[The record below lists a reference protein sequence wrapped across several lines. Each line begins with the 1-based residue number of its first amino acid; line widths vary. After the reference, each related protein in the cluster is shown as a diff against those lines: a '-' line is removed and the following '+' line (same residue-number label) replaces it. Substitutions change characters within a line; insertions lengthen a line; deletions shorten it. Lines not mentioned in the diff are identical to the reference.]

1 VSEERKREEG
11 RPEAPREA
19 DRQPAAARQ
28 EESGGEKRGEPAAA
42 GRQAPSAA
50 ERQSPAAPEQQ
61 ASPVAQQQEPAN
73 TQEVSGTEPAG
84 AGAEHP
90 NQPQPD
96 TMPEHPEASASGKP
110 AAPANAAAG
119 GRTGGGAAAAGEG
132 AGTDAAAGAGA
143 DTAAGG
149 TAGSGAA
156 DPEREAKIK
165 AAQEARAARLA
176 AKAAAGGGDGA
187 ASGGAAG
194 AGAAADPEREA
205 KIKAAQ
211 EARAARL
218 AAKAAAEA
226 GGDAAPAEPKPPS
239 PKQPWLDEAVELL
252 KSEVHPEAVEEAS
265 INELSDDMPTIVVKA
280 EHWRA
285 VAELLKSHGKLG
297 CNYLRN
303 VTGVDY
309 ETHLEVVYFVI
320 NLETKREYAIKIRTD
335 REQPSVPSATPVWTG
350 ANWPEREIYDLLGV
364 EFPGHPDL
372 RRILMPDDWVGH
384 PLRKD
389 YVPLDPE
396 V

>member
-1 VSEERKREEG
+1 MSEENKREEG
-11 RPEAPREA
+11 RP
-19 DRQPAAARQ
+19 
-28 EESGGEKRGEPAAA
+28 
-42 GRQAPSAA
+42 
-50 ERQSPAAPEQQ
+50 AAPE
-61 ASPVAQQQEPAN
+61 QQEPAN
-73 TQEVSGTEPAG
+73 TQEVAGSEPAG

-96 TMPEHPEASASGKP
+96 TMPEHSDGGASGKP
-110 AAPANAAAG
+110 AEPSASAPAGEGTDAQTASG
-119 GRTGGGAAAAGEG
+119 GESAPAGEG
-132 AGTDAAAGAGA
+132 AGAGAGA
-143 DTAAGG
+143 A
-149 TAGSGAA
+149 
-156 DPEREAKIK
+156 
-165 AAQEARAARLA
+165 
-176 AKAAAGGGDGA
+176 
-187 ASGGAAG
+187 
-194 AGAAADPEREA
+194 AAADPEREA

-218 AAKAAAEA
+218 AAKAAAEGGAAEGAAGAGAATGAGAADPEREAKIKAAQEARAARLAAKAAAEGGAA
-226 GGDAAPAEPKPPS
+226 GGAAGAGAAAGAADPEREAKIKAAQEARAARLAAKAAAEGAGAAGDAPAEPKPPS

-252 KSEVHPEAVEEAS
+252 KTEVHPEAVEEAV
-265 INELSDDMPTIVVKA
+265 INELAGDMPTITVKA

-285 VAELLKSHGKLG
+285 AAELLRDHEKLG
-297 CNYLRN
+297 CKYLRN

-309 ETHLEVVYFVI
+309 ETHLEVDYFVI

-335 REQPSVPSATPVWTG
+335 REQPSVPSATPVWPG

-364 EFPGHPDL
+364 DFPGHPDL

>member
-1 VSEERKREEG
+1 VSEENKREEG
-11 RPEAPREA
+11 RP
-19 DRQPAAARQ
+19 
-28 EESGGEKRGEPAAA
+28 
-42 GRQAPSAA
+42 
-50 ERQSPAAPEQQ
+50 AAPE
-61 ASPVAQQQEPAN
+61 QQEPAN
-73 TQEVSGTEPAG
+73 TQEVAGSEPAG

-96 TMPEHPEASASGKP
+96 TMPEHSDGGASGKP
-110 AAPANAAAG
+110 AEPSASAP
-119 GRTGGGAAAAGEG
+119 AGEG
-132 AGTDAAAGAGA
+132 AGAGAGA
-143 DTAAGG
+143 A
-149 TAGSGAA
+149 
-156 DPEREAKIK
+156 
-165 AAQEARAARLA
+165 
-176 AKAAAGGGDGA
+176 
-187 ASGGAAG
+187 
-194 AGAAADPEREA
+194 AAADPEREA

-218 AAKAAAEA
+218 AAKAAAEGGAA
-226 GGDAAPAEPKPPS
+226 GGAAGAGAATGAGAADPEREAKIKAAQEARAARLAAKAAAEGGEAAPAEPKPPS

-252 KSEVHPEAVEEAS
+252 KSEVHPEAVEEAA
-265 INELSDDMPTIVVKA
+265 INALAGDMPTITVKA

-285 VAELLKSHGKLG
+285 AAELLRDHEKLG
-297 CNYLRN
+297 CKYIRN

-309 ETHLEVVYFVI
+309 ETHLEVVYFVL

-335 REQPSVPSATPVWTG
+335 REQPSVPSATPVWPG

-364 EFPGHPDL
+364 DFPGHPDL

>member
-1 VSEERKREEG
+1 VSEENKRE
-11 RPEAPREA
+11 
-19 DRQPAAARQ
+19 
-28 EESGGEKRGEPAAA
+28 A
-42 GRQAPSAA
+42 GRQETSPAA
-50 ERQSPAAPEQQ
+50 EQQEPAAPEQR
-61 ASPVAQQQEPAN
+61 EPAN
-73 TQEVSGTEPAG
+73 TQEVAGAEPAG

-96 TMPEHPEASASGKP
+96 TMPEHPDASASDKPAEPAAPSAADANADAP
-110 AAPANAAAG
+110 AAPAEAG
-119 GRTGGGAAAAGEG
+119 GDAAPAGAGEG
-132 AGTDAAAGAGA
+132 AGAGAGA
-143 DTAAGG
+143 
-149 TAGSGAA
+149 GAV

-176 AKAAAGGGDGA
+176 AKAAAEGGGDA
-187 ASGGAAG
+187 PAG
-194 AGAAADPEREA
+194 AGAGAGAVDPEREA

-226 GGDAAPAEPKPPS
+226 GGDASAGAGAGAGAVDPEREAKIKAAQEARAARLAAKAAAEGGGDAPAEPKPPS

-252 KSEVHPEAVEEAS
+252 KSEVHPEAVEEAA
-265 INELSDDMPTIVVKA
+265 INELSDDMPTITVKA
-280 EHWRA
+280 GHWRA
-285 VAELLKSHGKLG
+285 AAELLKSHEKLG

-309 ETHLEVVYFVI
+309 ETHMEVVYFVI

-335 REQPSVPSATPVWTG
+335 RDQPSVPSAVPVWLS
-350 ANWPEREIYDLLGV
+350 ADWPEREIYDLLGID
-364 EFPGHPDL
+364 FPGHPDL
-372 RRILMPDDWVGH
+372 RRIMMPDDWVGH

>member
-1 VSEERKREEG
+1 MSEENKREAG
-11 RPEAPREA
+11 
-19 DRQPAAARQ
+19 RQ
-28 EESGGEKRGEPAAA
+28 EETAAAEQQSPPAAEQTEPAAA
-42 GRQAPSAA
+42 
-50 ERQSPAAPEQQ
+50 EQR
-61 ASPVAQQQEPAN
+61 EPAN

-96 TMPEHPEASASGKP
+96 TMPEHPDASASDKPAEP
-110 AAPANAAAG
+110 AAPAAANADAPSAP
-119 GRTGGGAAAAGEG
+119 AGE
-132 AGTDAAAGAGA
+132 AAGAGA
-143 DTAAGG
+143 V
-149 TAGSGAA
+149 

-165 AAQEARAARLA
+165 AAQEARAKRLA
-176 AKAAAGGGDGA
+176 AKAAAEGA
-187 ASGGAAG
+187 TAG
-194 AGAAADPEREA
+194 AVAGAEAGAVDPEREA

-211 EARAARL
+211 EARAKRL
-218 AAKAAAEA
+218 AAKAAAGGEA
-226 GGDAAPAEPKPPS
+226 APGDAEPAEPKPPS

-252 KSEVHPEAVEEAS
+252 KSEVHPEAVEEAV
-265 INELSDDMPTIVVKA
+265 INELAGDMPTITVKA

-285 VAELLKSHGKLG
+285 AAELLKSHEKLG

-309 ETHLEVVYFVI
+309 ETHMEVVYFVI

-335 REQPSVPSATPVWTG
+335 REQPSVPSAVPVWPS
-350 ANWPEREIYDLLGV
+350 ADWPEREIYDLLGV
-364 EFPGHPDL
+364 DFPGHPDL
-372 RRILMPDDWVGH
+372 RRIMMPDDWVGH

>member
-1 VSEERKREEG
+1 VSEENKREAG
-11 RPEAPREA
+11 RQEK
-19 DRQPAAARQ
+19 PAAARR
-28 EESGGEKRGEPAAA
+28 EEPGEERREEPPAA
-42 GRQAPSAA
+42 
-50 ERQSPAAPEQQ
+50 E
-61 ASPVAQQQEPAN
+61 QQEPAN

-96 TMPEHPEASASGKP
+96 TMPEHPDASASDKPAEP
-110 AAPANAAAG
+110 AAPAAANADAPSAP
-119 GRTGGGAAAAGEG
+119 AGE
-132 AGTDAAAGAGA
+132 AAGAGA
-143 DTAAGG
+143 V
-149 TAGSGAA
+149 

-165 AAQEARAARLA
+165 AAQEARAKRLA
-176 AKAAAGGGDGA
+176 AKAAAEGA
-187 ASGGAAG
+187 TAG
-194 AGAAADPEREA
+194 AVAGAEAGAVDPEREA

-211 EARAARL
+211 EARAKRL
-218 AAKAAAEA
+218 AAKAAAGGEA
-226 GGDAAPAEPKPPS
+226 APGDAEPAEPKPPS

-252 KSEVHPEAVEEAS
+252 KSEVHPEAVEEAV
-265 INELSDDMPTIVVKA
+265 INELAGDMPTITVKA

-285 VAELLKSHGKLG
+285 AAELLKSHGKLG

-309 ETHLEVVYFVI
+309 ETHMEVVYFVI

-335 REQPSVPSATPVWTG
+335 REQPSVPSAVPVWPS
-350 ANWPEREIYDLLGV
+350 ADWPEREIYDLLGV
-364 EFPGHPDL
+364 DFPGHPDL
-372 RRILMPDDWVGH
+372 RRIMMPDDWVGH